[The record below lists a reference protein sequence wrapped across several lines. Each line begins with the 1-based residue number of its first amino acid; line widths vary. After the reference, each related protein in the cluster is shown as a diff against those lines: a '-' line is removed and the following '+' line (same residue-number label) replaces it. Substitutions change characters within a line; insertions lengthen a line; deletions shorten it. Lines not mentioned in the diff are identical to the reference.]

1 MSAATIAQHI
11 PVLRDEVVALLAPHS
26 GGRYIDCTV
35 GGGGHAKAILES
47 SGPDGLL
54 LGLDADPAAIA
65 LAEETLA
72 PYGGRVRLVNG
83 NFASMGRIARERD
96 FAAVDGILFD
106 LGLSALQLAAQRG
119 FSFREEVPLD
129 MRFDPRG
136 PLSAAELVNELPEP
150 ELADLMRRYG
160 EEPRARVI
168 ARRIVQERPIRTAS
182 QLARIVAAAVGGRR
196 GAIHPATRTFQ
207 ALRIAVNQE
216 LDNLAAALPQ
226 AVQLLRAGGR
236 LVVLS
241 YHSLE
246 DRIVKNFFRTEAAA
260 EDGPPRLAILTPKPL
275 RPTAIELARNP
286 RCRSAKLRAAQ
297 RL

>member
-1 MSAATIAQHI
+1 
-11 PVLRDEVVALLAPHS
+11 
-26 GGRYIDCTV
+26 V
-35 GGGGHAKAILES
+35 GL
-47 SGPDGLL
+47 
-54 LGLDADPAAIA
+54 
-65 LAEETLA
+65 
-72 PYGGRVRLVNG
+72 
-83 NFASMGRIARERD
+83 IARERD

-106 LGLSALQLAAQRG
+106 LGLSALQLAAGRG
-119 FSFREEVPLD
+119 FSFREEAPLD

-226 AVQLLRAGGR
+226 AVQLLRVGGR

-275 RPTAIELARNP
+275 RPTATELARNP
-286 RCRSAKLRAAQ
+286 RCRSARLRAAQ

>member
-1 MSAATIAQHI
+1 MRAATIAQHI
-11 PVLRDEVVALLAPHS
+11 PALRDEVIALLAPRP

-35 GGGGHAKAILES
+35 GGGGHARAILES

-54 LGLDADPAAIA
+54 VGLDADPAAIA

-72 PYGGRVRLVNG
+72 PYGRRVRLVNG
-83 NFASMGRIARERD
+83 NFACVGDIAREWG
-96 FAAVDGILFD
+96 FAPVHGILFD
-106 LGLSALQLAAQRG
+106 LGLSALQLAAGRG
-119 FSFREEVPLD
+119 FSFREEAPLD
-129 MRFDPRG
+129 MRFDPGG
-136 PLSAAELVNELPEP
+136 PLSAAELVNELSEP
-150 ELADLMRRYG
+150 ELAGLIRRYG

-182 QLARIVAAAVGGRR
+182 QLAQIIAAAVGGRR
-196 GAIHPATRTFQ
+196 GAAHPATRTFQ

-226 AVQLLRAGGR
+226 AVQLLGAGGR

-246 DRIVKNFFRTEAAA
+246 DRIVKNFFRTEATAR
-260 EDGPPRLAILTPKPL
+260 DGPPRLAILTPKPL

-297 RL
+297 HL